1 MSLEQTHVETENVKI
16 IYGTCNQSIK
26 LALLMQMKYVT
37 LRIFFVFPK
46 FCVWV
51 NLVAPTKALCNEIF
65 GIWQVKFAAFGLNVA
80 LATGD
85 SDPAEMVDLSDLSA
99 NQIVITTPEKCDA
112 MTRRWKDQ
120 YEIAQAVRL
129 VLIDEVQLVGDTC
142 RGPTLE
148 AIVSRI
154 KTFPMN
160 RQIRF
165 VSVSASLPNIED
177 IAQWLGAEQPA
188 DSVRTYQ

>member
-1 MSLEQTHVETENVKI
+1 M
-16 IYGTCNQSIK
+16 
-26 LALLMQMKYVT
+26 
-37 LRIFFVFPK
+37 FPK

-65 GIWQVKFAAFGLNVA
+65 GIWQKKFASFGLNVG

-99 NQIVITTPEKCDA
+99 YQIVITTPEKCDA

-177 IAQWLGAEQPA
+177 IAKWLGAERPS